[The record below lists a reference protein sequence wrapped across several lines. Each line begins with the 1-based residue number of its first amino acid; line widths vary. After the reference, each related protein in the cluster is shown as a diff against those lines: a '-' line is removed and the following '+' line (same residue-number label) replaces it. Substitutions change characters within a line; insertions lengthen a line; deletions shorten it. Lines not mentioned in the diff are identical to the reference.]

1 MRKASKWINFL
12 GLEEQKCHFHPVIS
26 RAFSG
31 KNWVQICGGQH
42 HTVALDSDGEFLL
55 TLI

>member
-1 MRKASKWINFL
+1 MKKVSKWINFL

-42 HTVALDSDGEFLL
+42 HTVALDSDGELLL